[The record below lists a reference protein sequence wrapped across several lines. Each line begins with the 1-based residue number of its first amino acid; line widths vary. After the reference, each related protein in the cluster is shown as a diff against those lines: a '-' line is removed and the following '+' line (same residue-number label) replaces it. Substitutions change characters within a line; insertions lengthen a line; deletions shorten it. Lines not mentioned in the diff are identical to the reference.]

1 MELLLHFLH
10 LVRIEWTNR
19 IEIDVVLC
27 LAQLAFQNQLLIFF
41 LMYESLVILY
51 IFILS
56 SDQRLLL
63 LHSLSQILFLFGY
76 QLKLAVKVPS
86 LRDHFLLV
94 FTEFHVIVL
103 DLLGGVNC
111 LLSHSFGLS
120 PFHDF
125 LVRKL
130 GHF

>member
-27 LAQLAFQNQLLIFF
+27 LAQLAFQNQLFIFF

-51 IFILS
+51 ILILS

-76 QLKLAVKVPS
+76 
-86 LRDHFLLV
+86 
-94 FTEFHVIVL
+94 
-103 DLLGGVNC
+103 
-111 LLSHSFGLS
+111 
-120 PFHDF
+120 
-125 LVRKL
+125 
-130 GHF
+130 